1 VGRTQPL
8 LLVPCGTDAGAGEDF
23 RIRWRLFRKPWV
35 CPAGLRSFW
44 VWLRTSSSVIVSSC
58 C

>member
-1 VGRTQPL
+1 MSGERPGPFQLGT
-8 LLVPCGTDAGAGEDF
+8 PCRF
-23 RIRWRLFRKPWV
+23 RYRLRLFRKPPV
-35 CPAGLRSFW
+35 RPPGLRHFW